1 MLLKLFLKALHNIKY
16 NYVTTASHLKEIM
29 NHRFCCVKYYLLS
42 DAKTTSD
49 NININLNNIRV
60 LLKGVLIDLGAL
72 NFVHAKTSLRAY
84 CVHARRL
91 TRNLL
96 SPDNVTKTVAKNPLF
111 SDSTL
116 IFLCHS
122 CNNKF
127 SIEMTDTRGHV
138 TGCEMLPHLNQ
149 VVRKLKNV
157 LFLHFFDTLE
167 H

>member
-1 MLLKLFLKALHNIKY
+1 
-16 NYVTTASHLKEIM
+16 M
-29 NHRFCCVKYYLLS
+29 NHRFCYVKYYLLS

-49 NININLNNIRV
+49 NINLNNRV
-60 LLKGVLIDLGAL
+60 LLKGVSIDLGAL

-116 IFLCHS
+116 IFLCHL
-122 CNNKF
+122 CNNEF
-127 SIEMTDTRGHV
+127 GIEMTDTN
-138 TGCEMLPHLNQ
+138 LALLN
-149 VVRKLKNV
+149 
-157 LFLHFFDTLE
+157 TS
-167 H
+167 